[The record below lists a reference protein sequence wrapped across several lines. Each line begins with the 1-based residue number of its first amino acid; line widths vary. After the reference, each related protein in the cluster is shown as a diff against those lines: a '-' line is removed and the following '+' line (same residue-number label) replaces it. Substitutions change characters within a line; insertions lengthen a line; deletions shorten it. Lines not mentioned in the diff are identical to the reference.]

1 MRFGAIDLL
10 APPAGRYFIVD
21 HFHYALSL
29 GTVMFRI
36 GILGF
41 LTYKRA
47 MSELSFQEVYI
58 TDPLHFYTLYIHT
71 VCVYTGVFFA
81 IFYHFYEFYGF
92 FRIFTVFIGFFS
104 FLFSFSFWILF
115 RLSLKK
121 EWGVQFFR
129 FPISDKFS
137 ITNKCKREKF
147 FLSNKVFIKFSL
159 H

>member
-10 APPAGRYFIVD
+10 APPAGKDLILFSDRECYFMLLVR
-21 HFHYALSL
+21 
-29 GTVMFRI
+29 FRI

-81 IFYHFYEFYGF
+81 IFCDFYEFYGF
-92 FRIFTVFIGFFS
+92 FGIFTVFIGFFS
-104 FLFSFSFWILF
+104 FLL
-115 RLSLKK
+115 
-121 EWGVQFFR
+121 
-129 FPISDKFS
+129 
-137 ITNKCKREKF
+137 
-147 FLSNKVFIKFSL
+147 VFIFCS
-159 H
+159 

>member
-1 MRFGAIDLL
+1 MFLCID
-10 APPAGRYFIVD
+10 IVVV
-21 HFHYALSL
+21 FQ
-29 GTVMFRI
+29 FRI

-58 TDPLHFYTLYIHT
+58 TDPLHFYTVYIHT

-81 IFYHFYEFYGF
+81 IFYDFYGF
-92 FRIFTVFIGFFS
+92 LRFLWIFTVFIGFFS
-104 FLFSFSFWILF
+104 FLFGFSFLFLF
-115 RLSLKK
+115 RFYLRK
-121 EWGVQFFR
+121 EWGVQFSR
-129 FPISDKFS
+129 FPIADKFS